1 MKKLVVLIL
10 IGVAGLVG
18 YNYYTTGKLS
28 LIPSSSI
35 SGEEQE
41 LKRLEKAFRKAQN
54 EIIQGSRAASITGLD
69 TPVDVIGAMQEI
81 ERVEKALIALKR
93 RITPESAKTKAER
106 LLTEIRAFKRA
117 HD

>member
-28 LIPSSSI
+28 FIPSSFV
-35 SGEEQE
+35 SGEEEE

-54 EIIQGSRAASITGLD
+54 EIIQASRTASITGLD
-69 TPVDVIGAMQEI
+69 TPADVMGAMQEI
-81 ERVEKALIALKR
+81 ERVEKALTALKR
-93 RITPESAKTKAER
+93 RMTQQAAKTKAER

-117 HD
+117 HG